1 MILEWDGTLILII
14 ISLGFLAA
22 FIDAVVGGGG
32 LISIP
37 ALLAIGMPPAVAL
50 GTNKL
55 ASAFGSLTSAIR
67 FIRSGKVDLAIVA
80 KLFPLSF
87 ITSILGAIVAV
98 YLPAELLKPI
108 VIVILSMVLVYTL
121 LKKDWGSIRTYTT
134 LPLYKMILFTC
145 LIVVIGFYDGFLGGG
160 TGSFLLFVFLLLGFD
175 FLSAAGNAKVL
186 NFASNLGALLLF
198 IYLGR
203 VDYVYGLSMGVSM
216 IAGSYVGAIFALK
229 KRSQLCQNLICYR
242 HCRPYFK
249 KCLGL
254 HLNALTR
261 KRLCMIEMHVLQK
274 LLIYVQF

>member
-160 TGSFLLFVFLLLGFD
+160 TGSFLLFVFLLLGLD

-216 IAGSYVGAIFALK
+216 IAGSYVGAICALK
-229 KRSQLCQNLICYR
+229 KGVSYVRILFVIVTVVLILKNVWDYIST
-242 HCRPYFK
+242 H
-249 KCLGL
+249 
-254 HLNALTR
+254 
-261 KRLCMIEMHVLQK
+261 
-274 LLIYVQF
+274 